1 MLLVHVPTELFRI
14 TAILLVAR
22 LDRPFTLSFDDPKG
36 GSGSILVKME
46 ESLPLTSSTVC
57 VRFGLITRAPSQTC
71 AVELLE
77 RPFCHPHFRC
87 TITTSAEPLY
97 HLALSPD
104 LRSRPHGDS
113 FASDSAA
120 TSSSSSFPHNAVVS
134 FTDRLVLCHGN
145 RLCAEC
151 VYLLAAST
159 SHRAVGRP
167 EVGWLL
173 FLWARRPTSSL
184 RP

>member
-1 MLLVHVPTELFRI
+1 MSIAAAVVPSEKPMSARTSIRALSHGTRRDSLL
-14 TAILLVAR
+14 TAVR
-22 LDRPFTLSFDDPKG
+22 TLHDTPDQEDGPASAG
-36 GSGSILVKME
+36 VGAHAAAVVSAAM
-46 ESLPLTSSTVC
+46 
-57 VRFGLITRAPSQTC
+57 RFGLITRAPSQTC

-87 TITTSAEPLY
+87 TITTSAEPLN

-120 TSSSSSFPHNAVVS
+120 TSSSSSLPHNAVVS

-151 VYLLAAST
+151 VYLLAA
-159 SHRAVGRP
+159 
-167 EVGWLL
+167 
-173 FLWARRPTSSL
+173 
-184 RP
+184 

>member
-1 MLLVHVPTELFRI
+1 MGVPH
-14 TAILLVAR
+14 
-22 LDRPFTLSFDDPKG
+22 SKG
-36 GSGSILVKME
+36 GRRSLLEFLTFKARSGSILVSME
-46 ESLPLTSSTVC
+46 GSLLLMSSTVC

-77 RPFCHPHFRC
+77 RPSCHPHFRC
-87 TITTSAEPLY
+87 AIATSAEPLN

-151 VYLLAAST
+151 VYLLAA
-159 SHRAVGRP
+159 
-167 EVGWLL
+167 
-173 FLWARRPTSSL
+173 
-184 RP
+184 